1 MQIIKAARNRPK
13 PSFHRVS
20 RNVNHLYKVG
30 DRVVYNA
37 VNFGNTDLNG
47 KTGTII
53 YVDNT
58 GAPYTVQFDDWEDV
72 HNGILDL
79 RAEKHGAHY
88 PTFSQWFCKEENLK
102 KIK

>member
-20 RNVNHLYKVG
+20 REVNHLFKVG

-37 VNFGNTDLNG
+37 VGYGNTDLNG
-47 KTGTII
+47 KVGTII

-58 GAPYTVQFDDWEDV
+58 GAPYTVQFDGWEDI
-72 HNGILDL
+72 HNGVHDL
-79 RAEKHGAHY
+79 RAEKGGIKY
-88 PTFSQWFCKEENLK
+88 PPFSQWFCKEENLK